1 MLRLELQP
9 LWVRFPLHGLLAV
22 FACAVAGVAM
32 RSPSESIGSKVGVA
46 VVIGVIVAA
55 ITTYSTRQSHAALN
69 GAVTGLDRTQRSQ
82 AIAAV
87 TRGVVPADQRVRCSA
102 VRLGQA
108 YLGHKSADQL
118 KHQQRGAWVVLAF
131 VVAFI
136 VAIGVLAAASR
147 LWLIDLYLLAT
158 VLFIVVAQQLGVSL
172 TRRIHRNVSLLAGP
186 R

>member
-87 TRGVVPADQRVRCSA
+87 TRGVVPADQRVRS
-102 VRLGQA
+102 
-108 YLGHKSADQL
+108 
-118 KHQQRGAWVVLAF
+118 
-131 VVAFI
+131 
-136 VAIGVLAAASR
+136 
-147 LWLIDLYLLAT
+147 
-158 VLFIVVAQQLGVSL
+158 
-172 TRRIHRNVSLLAGP
+172 
-186 R
+186 